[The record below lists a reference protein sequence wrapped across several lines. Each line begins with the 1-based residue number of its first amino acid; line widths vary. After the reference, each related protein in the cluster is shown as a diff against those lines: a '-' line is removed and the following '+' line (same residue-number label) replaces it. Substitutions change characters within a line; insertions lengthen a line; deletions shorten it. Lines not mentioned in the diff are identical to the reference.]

1 MNYHQNVRT
10 MDNFSHECKHTLEI
24 IRNYYIPLDNRGI
37 ELSKLYEV
45 AYGYVDDKS
54 PVVEGKP
61 NRYFRIIVDIE
72 RSIIHDNDL
81 NSKLDWILKVFDR
94 VYGGLIGEI
103 CVLVTELS
111 TIIRN
116 SKVRITSYRT
126 GIKTFDNGDQTY
138 ELEIMGKDNNNK
150 KDVLIRL
157 DTNKYYV
164 NMEYLKSTN
173 VEEAIKCLIDI
184 LGSYTKIIFTG
195 LKHLNLYNY
204 ELVNSL
210 SIEVSSA
217 WVGERLGLSE
227 QEFKSM
233 FLYGL
238 NRKIKIEE
246 IEDRLIPHHKDID
259 EIERNVPRIYVD
271 NVRVQVKYST
281 DKKKEKIIREDDVY
295 VFYSIHNCRKLCGC
309 KNFIC

>member
-81 NSKLDWILKVFDR
+81 NSKLDRTLNVLDR
-94 VYGGLIGEI
+94 VYGGLIGEM
-103 CVLVTELS
+103 CVLVKDLS
-111 TIIRN
+111 TIIDN
-116 SKVRITSYRT
+116 KVRIKSYRVK
-126 GIKTFDNGDQTY
+126 IKASENENQTY
-138 ELEIMGKDNNNK
+138 ELEIIGKNNNK
-150 KDVLIRL
+150 EKNILIRL

-238 NRKIKIEE
+238 NPKIKIEE
-246 IEDRLIPHHKDID
+246 IEDRLIPPHKDIN
-259 EIERNVPRIYVD
+259 ETEKNEPIIYVD
-271 NVRVQVKYST
+271 NVRVQVKYNE
-281 DKKKEKIIREDDVY
+281 DKIIREDDVY

>member
-1 MNYHQNVRT
+1 
-10 MDNFSHECKHTLEI
+10 MDNFSHECKYTLEI

-45 AYGYVDDKS
+45 AYGYVDNIS

-72 RSIIHDNDL
+72 RSIIHDDDL
-81 NSKLDWILKVFDR
+81 NSKLDWILNVFDG
-94 VYGGLIGEI
+94 VYGGLIGEMR
-103 CVLVTELS
+103 VLVNNLS
-111 TIIRN
+111 TIIDN
-116 SKVRITSYRT
+116 GKEKVEITSYRVK
-126 GIKTFDNGDQTY
+126 IKASENENQTY
-138 ELEIMGKDNNNK
+138 ELEIIGKNNNK
-150 KDVLIRL
+150 EKDILIRL

-164 NMEYLKSTN
+164 NMGYLKSTN
-173 VEEAIKCLIDI
+173 VEEVIKCLIDI

-195 LKHLNLYNY
+195 LKHLNFYNH

-238 NRKIKIEE
+238 NHKIKIEE
-246 IEDRLIPHHKDID
+246 IEDRLIPPHKDID

-271 NVRVQVKYST
+271 NVRVQVKYNE
-281 DKKKEKIIREDDVY
+281 DKIIREDDVY
-295 VFYSIHNCRKLCGC
+295 VFYNIHNCRKLCGC

>member
-1 MNYHQNVRT
+1 
-10 MDNFSHECKHTLEI
+10 MDNFSHECKYTLEI

-54 PVVEGKP
+54 SRVRDEL

-72 RSIIHDNDL
+72 RSIIYDDDL
-81 NSKLDWILKVFDR
+81 NSKLDWILNVFDR
-94 VYGGLIGEI
+94 VYGGLIGEM
-103 CVLVTELS
+103 CVLVNDLS
-111 TIIRN
+111 TIIDN
-116 SKVRITSYRT
+116 SKEKVGITSYRVK
-126 GIKTFDNGDQTY
+126 IKASENENQTY
-138 ELEIMGKDNNNK
+138 ELEIIGKNNNK
-150 KDVLIRL
+150 EKNILIRL

-173 VEEAIKCLIDI
+173 VEEVIKCLIDM

-238 NRKIKIEE
+238 NHKIKIEE

-271 NVRVQVKYST
+271 NVRVQVKYNE
-281 DKKKEKIIREDDVY
+281 DKIIREDDVY